1 MDFTFFINWK
11 SSRWNILKMFSGRLG
26 ENWAWEF
33 NCYATHSWIMIDG
46 RIKFKGDHRGLFLM
60 VGVLGYALDINIYDM
75 RHDVMITFGDEGV

>member
-11 SSRWNILKMFSGRLG
+11 GSRWNILKMFSGRLG

-33 NCYATHSWIMIDG
+33 NCYATHSWIMVDG

-60 VGVLGYALDINIYDM
+60 AGVLGYALDINVYDM
-75 RHDVMITFGDEGV
+75 RHNDDYTGDEGV